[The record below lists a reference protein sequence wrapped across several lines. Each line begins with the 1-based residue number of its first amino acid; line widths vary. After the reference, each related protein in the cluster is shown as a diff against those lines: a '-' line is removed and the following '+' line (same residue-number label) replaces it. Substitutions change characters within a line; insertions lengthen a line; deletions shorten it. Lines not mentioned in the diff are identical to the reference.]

1 MHMTTSQIYNVLSDR
16 SQGRLKSASLV
27 QSKKLKSSI
36 TKYLNRDQQSMLAS
50 EQVPISTLKDQ
61 LIDQEDISV
70 AS

>member
-27 QSKKLKSSI
+27 QSKKKSI
-36 TKYLNRDQQSMLAS
+36 TKYLNRDQNSMLTS

-61 LIDQEDISV
+61 LIDQEEISLN
-70 AS
+70 S